1 MAFTFSI
8 VMLLI
13 FAACVGFTFAEGLWS
28 NAVRLINVVTAA
40 ILAMSF
46 FEPVAKLLD
55 ESVGDSYTYFWDFIA
70 LWGLFALF
78 IVIFRVL
85 TDTMSRVK
93 VRFMTIVDRIGS
105 VVLAVL
111 MGWVMLGFTMTTLHT
126 APLAEKFWGGA
137 FDYNTTMLLVGPDRQ
152 WLGFFTHL
160 SRGSFS
166 RGLAEEEFARYRA
179 SAAEPLAVFDPPPST
194 FMPTY
199 ASRRKAVQ
207 GMADSGSFRTTAAPK
222 R

>member
-1 MAFTFSI
+1 MAFTFSL

-40 ILAMSF
+40 ILAMNF

-55 ESVGDSYTYFWDFIA
+55 ESVDDSYTYFWDFIA

-78 IVIFRVL
+78 MVIFRVL

-111 MGWVMLGFTMTTLHT
+111 IGWVMLGFTMTTLHT

-137 FDYNTTMLLVGPDRQ
+137 FDYESNMLLVGPDRR
-152 WLGFFTHL
+152 WIVFFTYL
-160 SRGSFS
+160 SGGSFS
-166 RGLAEEEFARYRA
+166 RGLAEDESDKYQPDPSNPTAEFDRGH
-179 SAAEPLAVFDPPPST
+179 T
-194 FMPTY
+194 FMRRY
-199 ASRRKAVQ
+199 ADRRKAVE
-207 GMADSGSFRTTAAPK
+207 GLANTGSFRVNGAPK

>member
-1 MAFTFSI
+1 MASLTFAI
-8 VMLLI
+8 AMLLI
-13 FAACVGFTFAEGLWS
+13 FAACVGFTFGEGLWS

-46 FEPVAKLLD
+46 FEPVAKFLD

-70 LWGLFALF
+70 LWGLFAAF
-78 IVIFRVL
+78 VVIFRVA

-111 MGWVMLGFTMTTLHT
+111 VGWFMLGFAMTTLHT
-126 APLAEKFWGGA
+126 APLAENFWQGA
-137 FDYNTTMLLVGPDRQ
+137 FDYNSEMLLVGPDRR
-152 WLGFFTHL
+152 WIVFFTYL
-160 SRGSFS
+160 SGGAFS
-166 RGLAEEEFARYRA
+166 RSLAENEFDAYRA
-179 SAAEPLAVFDPPPST
+179 DPSHPVAEFDRDHT
-194 FMPTY
+194 FMSRY
-199 ASRRKAVQ
+199 AERRKAVQ
-207 GMADSGSFRTTAAPK
+207 GLADSGSFRTTSPPK